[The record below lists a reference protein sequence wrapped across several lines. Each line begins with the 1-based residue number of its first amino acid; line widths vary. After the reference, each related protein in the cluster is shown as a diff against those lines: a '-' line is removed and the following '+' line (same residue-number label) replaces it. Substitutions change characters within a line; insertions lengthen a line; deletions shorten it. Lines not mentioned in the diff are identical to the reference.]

1 MATTSNVKKDV
12 ADEDDDTFYYVG
24 VRASPFAADCVVFG
38 LPSKETSALHS
49 RFPLS
54 STSTNIVNG
63 IMLKGIYV
71 AKLISGTPFS
81 VINALAEL
89 GYRVICSSGET
100 EVLWTLQRE
109 C

>member
-1 MATTSNVKKDV
+1 MATTPNVTSKKDA

-24 VRASPFAADCVVFG
+24 VRASPFAADCAVFG
-38 LPSKETSALHS
+38 LPSKETSALRS

-54 STSTNIVNG
+54 PSSTNVVNG
-63 IMLKGIYV
+63 IMLK
-71 AKLISGTPFS
+71 GTPFS

-89 GYRVICSSGET
+89 GYRVICSTGEA
-100 EVLWTLQRE
+100 EILWTLQRE